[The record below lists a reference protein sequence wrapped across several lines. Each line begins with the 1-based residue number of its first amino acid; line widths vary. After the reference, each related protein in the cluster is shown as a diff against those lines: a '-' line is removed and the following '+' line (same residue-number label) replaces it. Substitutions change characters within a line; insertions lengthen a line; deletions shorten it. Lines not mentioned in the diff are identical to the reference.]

1 MPNTISWLNFLAVNC
16 YDAHLNLKMVP
27 LEVFVL
33 SSALAPLHPQLHGLR
48 HGHEMI

>member
-1 MPNTISWLNFLAVNC
+1 MPNTISWLNFLVVNH
-16 YDAHLNLKMVP
+16 DAHLNLKMVP

-48 HGHEMI
+48 RGNEMI